1 MFELL
6 FKLKGLTFHDKSKYK
21 MTMKFKS
28 IFPIFMT
35 ILCLCTMG
43 SSALANNVFYD
54 SQLLPYDGKAYTGVQ
69 DPEYISYDS
78 VLREYMVKR
87 IQQLFGIELDPKK
100 YSGFDLLEIESL
112 LKCKKPEEPADAILQ
127 MFPKHR

>member
-1 MFELL
+1 MR
-6 FKLKGLTFHDKSKYK
+6 GGW
-21 MTMKFKS
+21 
-28 IFPIFMT
+28 
-35 ILCLCTMG
+35 ILPTAVILWLSLIG

-54 SQLLPYDGKAYTGVQ
+54 PQLLPYDGKAYTGVQ

-87 IQQLFGIELDPKK
+87 IQRLFGIELDAKK

-112 LKCKKPEEPADAILQ
+112 LKCKKPEEPAEAILQ